1 MGWNVL
7 EVEVT
12 FLRRHLT
19 EPDFLAVYVIIFQYR
34 GMGKA
39 IELGETKW
47 YYVFPKVISKTKPL
61 IRDFINNKINS
72 RKKYDY

>member
-19 EPDFLAVYVIIFQYR
+19 GPDFLAVYVIIFQFR

-39 IELGETKW
+39 IELGETK
-47 YYVFPKVISKTKPL
+47 
-61 IRDFINNKINS
+61 
-72 RKKYDY
+72 